1 MESSRAKKLIDEY
14 LTYEEAKQLLVK
26 LVQFPSPQTALLEKE
41 PQVLALIQQTIRPE
55 LEKDGIRP
63 IIDDKGNL
71 IATLKGEE
79 DQGKSLLLVSY
90 AMNAAPATMQNPY
103 SGEIVDGTPYQ
114 IEGEC
119 VWGRGACEQKGSLAA
134 MMLAIKIIARC
145 QAKLPAD
152 LIFATSTAGE
162 TGRHLSVSHI
172 LNHNKI
178 KTDWG
183 ILDGPPQIQLGNK
196 GRIDILVTVK
206 GKPTH
211 SSRPWDGINAIQG
224 AVKVL
229 EKLDPLMPYPSE
241 RAHPKLGQVSLT
253 PTSIQS
259 FPKATHTVPAEC
271 QILLD
276 RRLLPGDDPNEAVED
291 LKTAIGEIDPYE
303 VKIRGEDFS
312 YPSEVTKD
320 AEIVSALE
328 QSIRTMLGREP
339 EYTFASAALDA
350 GLLNREGIQSVS
362 YGPRDFRFQHTDNEL
377 VSITNVFETAKVFA
391 HIALSRG

>member
-1 MESSRAKKLIDEY
+1 MESNEAKKLIEEH

-26 LVQFPSPQTALLEKE
+26 LVQFPSPQTALFEEE
-41 PQVLALIQQTIRPE
+41 PQVLALIQETIKPE
-55 LEKDGIRP
+55 LEKDGVRP
-63 IIDDKGNL
+63 VIDDMGNL
-71 IATLKGEE
+71 VATLKGAGP
-79 DQGKSLLLVSY
+79 GKSLLLVSY

-103 SGEIVDGTPYQ
+103 SGEIIDGTPYQ

-134 MMLAIKIIARC
+134 MMMAVKVIARY
-145 QAKLPAD
+145 QAELAAD

-172 LNHNKI
+172 LSQNKI

-183 ILDGPPQIQLGNK
+183 ILDGPPQIQLANK
-196 GRIDILVTVK
+196 GRIDILVSVK

-211 SSRPWDGINAIQG
+211 SSRPWDGINAVQG

-229 EKLDPLMPYPSE
+229 ERLNPLMPYPSE
-241 RAHPKLGQVSLT
+241 KTHPELGQVSLT
-253 PTSIQS
+253 PTSIHS

-276 RRLLPGDDPNEAVED
+276 RRLLPGDDPTEAVQD
-291 LKTAIGEIDPYE
+291 LETAIGAIDPYGIE
-303 VKIRGEDFS
+303 VRGEDFS
-312 YPSEVTKD
+312 YPSEVSQD
-320 AEIVSALE
+320 AEVVKALG

-339 EYTFASAALDA
+339 EYTFAAAALDA
-350 GLLNREGIQSVS
+350 GFLNREGIQSVS
-362 YGPRDFRFQHTDNEL
+362 YGPRDIRFQHTDHEL
-377 VSITNVFETAKVFA
+377 VSVTDVFETAKVFA
-391 HIALSRG
+391 HLALSR

>member
-1 MESSRAKKLIDEY
+1 MESNESKKLIEEH

-26 LVQFPSPQTALLEKE
+26 LVQFPSPQTALFEEE
-41 PQVLALIQQTIRPE
+41 PQVLALIQETIKPE
-55 LEKDGIRP
+55 LEKDGVRP
-63 IIDDKGNL
+63 VIDDMGNL
-71 IATLKGEE
+71 VATLKGAGP
-79 DQGKSLLLVSY
+79 GKSLLLVSY

-103 SGEIVDGTPYQ
+103 SGEIIDGTPYQ

-134 MMLAIKIIARC
+134 MMMAVKVIARY
-145 QAKLPAD
+145 QAELAAD

-172 LNHNKI
+172 LSQNKI

-183 ILDGPPQIQLGNK
+183 ILDGPPQIQLANK
-196 GRIDILVTVK
+196 GRIDILVSVK

-211 SSRPWDGINAIQG
+211 SSRPWDGINAVQG

-229 EKLDPLMPYPSE
+229 ERLNPLMPYPSE
-241 RAHPKLGQVSLT
+241 KTHPELGQVSLT
-253 PTSIQS
+253 PTSIHS

-276 RRLLPGDDPNEAVED
+276 RRLLPGDDPTEAVQD
-291 LKTAIGEIDPYE
+291 LETAIGAIDPYGIE
-303 VKIRGEDFS
+303 VRGEDFS
-312 YPSEVTKD
+312 YPSEVSQD
-320 AEIVSALE
+320 AEVVKALG

-339 EYTFASAALDA
+339 EYTFAAAALDA
-350 GLLNREGIQSVS
+350 GFLNREGIQSVS
-362 YGPRDFRFQHTDNEL
+362 YGPRDIRFQHTDHEL
-377 VSITNVFETAKVFA
+377 VSVTDVFETAKVFA
-391 HIALSRG
+391 HLALSR

>member
-1 MESSRAKKLIDEY
+1 MESNEAKKLIEEH

-26 LVQFPSPQTALLEKE
+26 LVQFPSPQTALFEEE
-41 PQVLALIQQTIRPE
+41 PQVLALIQETIKPE
-55 LEKDGIRP
+55 LEKDGVRP
-63 IIDDKGNL
+63 VIDDMGNL
-71 IATLKGEE
+71 VATLKGAGP
-79 DQGKSLLLVSY
+79 GKSLLLVSY

-103 SGEIVDGTPYQ
+103 SGEIIDGTPYQ

-134 MMLAIKIIARC
+134 MMMAVKVIARY
-145 QAKLPAD
+145 QAELAAD

-172 LNHNKI
+172 LSQNKI

-183 ILDGPPQIQLGNK
+183 ILDGPPQIQLANK
-196 GRIDILVTVK
+196 GRIDILVSVK

-211 SSRPWDGINAIQG
+211 SSRPWDGINAVQG

-229 EKLDPLMPYPSE
+229 ERLNPLMPYPSE
-241 RAHPKLGQVSLT
+241 KTHPELGQVSLT
-253 PTSIQS
+253 PTSIHS

-276 RRLLPGDDPNEAVED
+276 RRLLPGDDPTEAVQD
-291 LKTAIGEIDPYE
+291 LETAIGAIDPYGIE
-303 VKIRGEDFS
+303 VRGEDFS
-312 YPSEVTKD
+312 YPSEVSRD
-320 AEIVSALE
+320 AEVVKALG

-339 EYTFASAALDA
+339 EYTFAAAALDA
-350 GLLNREGIQSVS
+350 GFLNREGIQSVS
-362 YGPRDFRFQHTDNEL
+362 YGPRDIRFQHTDHEL
-377 VSITNVFETAKVFA
+377 VSVTDVFETAKVFA
-391 HIALSRG
+391 HMALSR